1 MNAPTDRPLDE
12 LLMQRATGQL
22 SAAEA
27 DALVQQVSALPP
39 YELAAW
45 ERAAGELTAV
55 LAAESAALEAMPATL
70 AERVTRDGLFAV
82 RRANTTTVPQ
92 RAVAGPTAVSP
103 LRPWGAVAGWM
114 AAAAALVLWVVA
126 PRERVVT
133 QQVER
138 PVPATSA
145 VRAMLVADTAAVRML
160 PWKATGDSAARG
172 ATGDVVWSADKQT
185 GVMRFVGL
193 ASNDVRRWQYQLWIF
208 DRKRDQRYPVDGGVF
223 DVPPGATEVLVP
235 ITPRVRVGEAVMF
248 AVTVEKP
255 GGVVVSGRERIALVA
270 ESAE

>member
-1 MNAPTDRPLDE
+1 MNAPTDRPFDE

-27 DALVQQVSALPP
+27 EALAQQLSTLPP
-39 YELAAW
+39 REIAAW

-55 LAAESAALEAMPATL
+55 LAAESVALEAMPATL

-82 RRANTTTVPQ
+82 RRATTTTVPP
-92 RAVAGPTAVSP
+92 RAVAAPAAVSP
-103 LRPWGAVAGWM
+103 LRTWGALAGWM

-138 PVPATSA
+138 ATPAPAA
-145 VRAMLVADTAAVRML
+145 VRAMLVADSAAVRVL
-160 PWKATGDSAARG
+160 SWKATGDSAARG
-172 ATGDVVWSADKQT
+172 ATGDVVWNADKQT

-208 DRKRDQRYPVDGGVF
+208 DRKRDQRYP
-223 DVPPGATEVLVP
+223 
-235 ITPRVRVGEAVMF
+235 
-248 AVTVEKP
+248 
-255 GGVVVSGRERIALVA
+255 
-270 ESAE
+270 